1 MNARPTPHIG
11 ATLAQQRAILLYRMQ
26 QRELQA
32 ERSRFER
39 IRADLQVDA
48 LLERIRQNDA
58 SGCADYEEVPP
69 PVPLWLVAV
78 GSSLWTLLLVVG
90 LVLAAV
96 QCGWLA

>member
-11 ATLAQQRAILLYRMQ
+11 ATLAQRAILLYRMQ

-32 ERSRFER
+32 ERARFER

-48 LLERIRQNDA
+48 LLDRIRQNDA

-69 PVPLWLVAV
+69 PAPLWLVAV
-78 GSSLWTLLLVVG
+78 GASLWTLLLIVG
-90 LVLAAV
+90 LWLMADRL
-96 QCGWLA
+96 GWLS

>member
-32 ERSRFER
+32 ERARFER

-48 LLERIRQNDA
+48 LLDRIRQNDA
-58 SGCADYEEVPP
+58 AGCADYEEVPP
-69 PVPLWLVAV
+69 PAPLWLVAV
-78 GSSLWTLLLVVG
+78 GSSLWTLLLIVG
-90 LVLAAV
+90 MVLAAV
-96 QCGWLA
+96 QCGWLS